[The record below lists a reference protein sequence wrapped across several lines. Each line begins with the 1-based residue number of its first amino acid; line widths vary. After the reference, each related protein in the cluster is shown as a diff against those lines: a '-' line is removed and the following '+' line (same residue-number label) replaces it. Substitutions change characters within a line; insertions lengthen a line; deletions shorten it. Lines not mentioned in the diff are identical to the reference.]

1 MEKKY
6 QIIYIWSFLII
17 SGIILLLLYTP
28 LGGDLHYS
36 AYNEQGRYNVAPGV
50 NYSSQ
55 IGGFSGGSS
64 SGGSYNYSP
73 AVSAYKSPSYNVIG
87 GGGNY
92 SSSTNI
98 GSSASYSG
106 GGITLSNKTITSS
119 GGAGGSGGMGMMAAG
134 GGNRQSSNEVSN
146 TFSGGGSLGGSLF
159 NTTTIADGGVMQK
172 AGEEDDPLDPGGDP
186 IGDPL
191 PLGDDLGILILLV
204 SIFTVYKWYKIS
216 KK

>member
-28 LGGDLHYS
+28 LGGDLHYA
-36 AYNEQGRYNVAPGV
+36 AYNEQGRFNVAPGV

-73 AVSAYKSPSYNVIG
+73 TVSAYKSPTYNVIG

-92 SSSTNI
+92 ATSSNF
-98 GSSASYSG
+98 GSSASYG
-106 GGITLSNKTITSS
+106 GGGGLALSNKTITSS
-119 GGAGGSGGMGMMAAG
+119 GGVGGSGGSGMMAVG

-146 TFSGGGSLGGSLF
+146 TFSGGGDLGGSLF
-159 NTTTIADGGVMQK
+159 NTTTLADGGIMQK
-172 AGEEDDPLDPGGDP
+172 GTEDEAKPLDPGKDSS
-186 IGDPL
+186 GDPL
-191 PLGDDLGILILLV
+191 PLGDDLGILMLIASFFALY
-204 SIFTVYKWYKIS
+204 IRF
-216 KK
+216 KKK